1 MPARV
6 TLFGA
11 VILVPLSPA
20 LIFGVGPLPRLGI
33 AGGGTAVTIY
43 YVLAAVRLIFYLRSP
58 RSPLTLRI
66 APLNSRLFGD
76 ILGVGL
82 LSAIGAIQVNL
93 TVAFVT
99 AAVGR
104 FGPAAIAGYGIA
116 SRLECLQI
124 PVLFGLGTAVVTMV
138 GINVG
143 ADQLGR
149 ARSIAWSGGVIAFG
163 ITDRLEQQR
172 PAGDGLAMMLR
183 VGDDW
188 SNGRDLPPAP
198 GSASSAN
205 EPDVIAL
212 GTLYLHNVAPVYGAV
227 GLGMALY
234 FASQVVKRVLWPV
247 LAGTVRLIMAAVI
260 GWLAVVQFGAGL
272 STLFLIVAL
281 AAALSAAIAAAAI
294 LAGAWVGA
302 AVRKAQACRKSIP
315 LRKCPP

>member
-104 FGPAAIAGYGIA
+104 FGPAAIAGCGIA
-116 SRLECLQI
+116 SRLEYLQI
-124 PVLFGLGTAVVTMV
+124 PVLFGLGT
-138 GINVG
+138 
-143 ADQLGR
+143 R
-149 ARSIAWSGGVIAFG
+149 
-163 ITDRLEQQR
+163 
-172 PAGDGLAMMLR
+172 
-183 VGDDW
+183 
-188 SNGRDLPPAP
+188 
-198 GSASSAN
+198 
-205 EPDVIAL
+205 
-212 GTLYLHNVAPVYGAV
+212 
-227 GLGMALY
+227 
-234 FASQVVKRVLWPV
+234 
-247 LAGTVRLIMAAVI
+247 
-260 GWLAVVQFGAGL
+260 
-272 STLFLIVAL
+272 
-281 AAALSAAIAAAAI
+281 
-294 LAGAWVGA
+294 
-302 AVRKAQACRKSIP
+302 
-315 LRKCPP
+315 